1 MNTIEPM
8 TPELVDQAT
17 VTLTRA
23 FDADPMFTWIFPDA
37 ERRARSLEVL
47 NRVPLRYGMRYGHVA
62 QFHGGRAVA
71 IWVPPGRSV
80 SVVGMIRSGMLSVPF
95 RVGLRAFGQFAG
107 ANGILEKIHAKHVPE
122 PHWYLL
128 VVAVDPKLQGR
139 GLGSALV
146 EEGLARADH
155 SNSPC
160 YLETSE
166 ERNVRFYERYGF
178 TVITKVPLG
187 RGGPPAWAMR
197 REPRRVT

>member
-17 VTLTRA
+17 ATLTRA
-23 FDADPMFTWIFPDA
+23 FDADP
-37 ERRARSLEVL
+37 R
-47 NRVPLRYGMRYGHVA
+47 
-62 QFHGGRAVA
+62 
-71 IWVPPGRSV
+71 
-80 SVVGMIRSGMLSVPF
+80 
-95 RVGLRAFGQFAG
+95 
-107 ANGILEKIHAKHVPE
+107 HVPE
-122 PHWYLL
+122 PHWYVL
-128 VVAVDPKLQGR
+128 VVAVDPTLQGR

-166 ERNVRFYERYGF
+166 ERNVRFYERYGL
-178 TVITKVPLG
+178 TVITKVALG